1 MKQQDGTYKRQS
13 SCSSCMWGK
22 NSPRSDGESSSDE
35 VSCNEHEASCNDEDK
50 AADRQQIQEK
60 NLCETGSNNPEPE
73 WKGIGASSKGQES
86 ASSLQRCR
94 FCKQILHNGYD
105 CSMCRA
111 CFGCCLNK
119 DGCPD
124 WTLCPMA
131 LKGNQTSRSRRRS
144 PSCTYLCMECPT
156 DRPQGKCVHK
166 AGHENSPWKEHIC
179 QRCIDFEEDPT
190 GQSFRPAPVHKDRVH
205 YPSRKVAF
213 DEVPLPNVGRR
224 PQTFLSTN

>member
-1 MKQQDGTYKRQS
+1 MKQQDGSYKPQS

-22 NSPRSDGESSSDE
+22 NSPPSDGDSSEETLGTNYGDDD
-35 VSCNEHEASCNDEDK
+35 SCNENGDSCEVC
-50 AADRQQIQEK
+50 K
-60 NLCETGSNNPEPE
+60 N
-73 WKGIGASSKGQES
+73 
-86 ASSLQRCR
+86 
-94 FCKQILHNGYD
+94 ILHDGYD
-105 CSMCRA
+105 CSTCRA
-111 CFGCCLNK
+111 CFNCCLKK

-124 WTLCPMA
+124 WTLSPMA

-190 GQSFRPAPVHKDRVH
+190 GQSFRPAPVHKNRVH

>member
-1 MKQQDGTYKRQS
+1 MHRAFAILAQERAILAPSSFPSLRSLAVSGSQLTPPMSTLSDVELCGWGSRTQLDTDKDVVNCQSQKRT
-13 SCSSCMWGK
+13 
-22 NSPRSDGESSSDE
+22 PP
-35 VSCNEHEASCNDEDK
+35 EDN
-50 AADRQQIQEK
+50 AE
-60 NLCETGSNNPEPE
+60 
-73 WKGIGASSKGQES
+73 
-86 ASSLQRCR
+86 
-94 FCKQILHNGYD
+94 
-105 CSMCRA
+105 
-111 CFGCCLNK
+111 
-119 DGCPD
+119 
-124 WTLCPMA
+124 
-131 LKGNQTSRSRRRS
+131 GNQTSRRRRRS
-144 PSCTYLCMECPT
+144 PSCSQPCMECPT

>member
-1 MKQQDGTYKRQS
+1 MKKQATVPNLRQRSRSPRRSCETCGTKRARWYDMKQQDGSYKPQS
-13 SCSSCMWGK
+13 PCSSCMWGK
-22 NSPRSDGESSSDE
+22 NSSPSDGDSSEETLGTNYGDDD
-35 VSCNEHEASCNDEDK
+35 SCNENGDSCEVC
-50 AADRQQIQEK
+50 K
-60 NLCETGSNNPEPE
+60 N
-73 WKGIGASSKGQES
+73 
-86 ASSLQRCR
+86 
-94 FCKQILHNGYD
+94 ILHDGYD

-111 CFGCCLNK
+111 CFNCCLKK

-124 WTLCPMA
+124 WTLSPMA